1 MKNIQS
7 TADKL
12 KGIIPPMVTPLR
24 ESGELDLDGLAGLV
38 EHILAGGVH
47 GLFILGTTGEGPNL
61 PYSVRYDVVRAVCAQ
76 VSKRVP
82 VYVGITDTI
91 PAESIA
97 LSQFAY
103 EQGADAVVAAAPY
116 YLPMAQSELL
126 DYVERLVRQL
136 PLPLVLYN
144 IPTCTKIQIE
154 PQTARRLAELPGV
167 IGLKD
172 SSADMRYFQML
183 KWTFRDR
190 PDFKIL
196 MGTEELLAESLLL
209 GADGGISGGANL
221 FPRLYVELYE
231 AALAADLRKVQR
243 LHRLVMIVSTT
254 IYSQGQSASS
264 VLKGIKCAL
273 KMMGIC
279 GDAVA
284 EPLRRFEGIQQDRI
298 RTALAELQKLCAD
311 ADGS

>member
-1 MKNIQS
+1 M
-7 TADKL
+7 TAEKL
-12 KGIIPPMVTPLR
+12 RGIIPPMVTPLR
-24 ESGELDLDGLAGLV
+24 GPGELDREGLERLI

-47 GLFILGTTGEGPNL
+47 GLFIMGTTGEGPSL
-61 PYSVRYDVVRAVCAQ
+61 PHSVRYELVRAVCAQ
-76 VSKRVP
+76 VKKRVP

-97 LSQFAY
+97 LSRFAC

-126 DYVERLVRQL
+126 DYVEWLVGQV

-144 IPTCTKIQIE
+144 IPTCTHIRIE
-154 PQTARRLAELPGV
+154 PETVRRMADLPGV

-172 SSADMRYFQML
+172 SSADMRYFQVLREM
-183 KWTFRDR
+183 FCDR

-209 GADGGISGGANL
+209 GAAGGISGGANL
-221 FPRLYVELYE
+221 FPRLYVDLYE
-231 AALAADLRKVQR
+231 AALAADLYEVRR
-243 LHRLVMIVSTT
+243 LHRIVMTVSAT
-254 IYSQGQSASS
+254 IYNEGQSASS

-273 KMMGIC
+273 QIMGIC
-279 GDAVA
+279 RDTAA
-284 EPLRRFEGIQQDRI
+284 EPLRSFQGPVRKKIQA
-298 RTALAELQKLCAD
+298 ALAELQKVCSSE
-311 ADGS
+311 DGC